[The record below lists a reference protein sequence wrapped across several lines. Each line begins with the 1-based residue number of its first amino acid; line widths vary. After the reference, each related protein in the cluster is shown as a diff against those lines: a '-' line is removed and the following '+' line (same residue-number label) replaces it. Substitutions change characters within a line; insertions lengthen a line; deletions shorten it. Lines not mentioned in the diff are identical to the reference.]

1 MYFDIHCYKTTAPSA
16 GMPVAFSVQ
25 VEDKSYYMCCEKE
38 HGKMV
43 VRFRVSICFWNHM
56 CMEPGGKTENANV
69 SWKSTAQVL
78 SWD

>member
-43 VRFRVSICFWNHM
+43 VRFRVSICF
-56 CMEPGGKTENANV
+56 
-69 SWKSTAQVL
+69 
-78 SWD
+78 